1 MGDLCFFSVH
11 KKIQE
16 RLLKHAFGSFHFS
29 KHQDGTYMAR
39 NSSFA
44 LGKYQ
49 DMFALLFSIFSLTST
64 TKLGWDSGMELE
76 LLVF

>member
-1 MGDLCFFSVH
+1 
-11 KKIQE
+11 
-16 RLLKHAFGSFHFS
+16 
-29 KHQDGTYMAR
+29 MAR

-49 DMFALLFSIFSLTST
+49 NMFALLFSIFSLTST

-76 LLVF
+76 FLVF